1 MGSCGLANLPGV
13 VLLIF
18 TLLYKFG
25 SFGIWER
32 YGGMA
37 EQVALCAMNRA
48 YKPPTIFVLG
58 QIPPAQARRSE
69 VWRDEAL
76 RTAQARCGTWEMFLT

>member
-69 VWRDEAL
+69 VWRNEAL